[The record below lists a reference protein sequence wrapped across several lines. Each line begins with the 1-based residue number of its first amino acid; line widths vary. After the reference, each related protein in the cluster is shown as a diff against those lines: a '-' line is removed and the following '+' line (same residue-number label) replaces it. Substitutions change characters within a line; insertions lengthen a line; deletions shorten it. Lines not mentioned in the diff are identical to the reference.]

1 MARHLM
7 HPDPDAGPPPPLV
20 DVLWLVVLV
29 LAIGLMIG
37 LAVQAD

>member
-7 HPDPDAGPPPPLV
+7 HPDPDAGPPPLV